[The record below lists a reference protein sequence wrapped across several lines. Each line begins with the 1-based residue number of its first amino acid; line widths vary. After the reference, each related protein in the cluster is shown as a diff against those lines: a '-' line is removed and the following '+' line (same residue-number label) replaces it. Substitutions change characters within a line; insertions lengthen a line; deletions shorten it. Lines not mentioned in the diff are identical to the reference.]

1 MPLKNMDL
9 VDKVKK
15 FGKKIGL
22 AGVLGS
28 SFYLSG
34 CGPVLMGLG
43 AGTPGPQGAALS
55 AFGAGVTQL
64 EAAEAGK
71 SDVKQNVYVNGGGN
85 GGNRNSVR
93 ENHSDIIDGQNKFF
107 TCNYFKGD
115 LNGNELLDKIEF
127 EGFGKNKFYKSEE
140 ISLSWLVYN
149 RSGANLILELFGP

>member
-71 SDVKQNVYVNGGGN
+71 SDVKQNVYVGN
-85 GGNRNSVR
+85 NSPNNIYGTDR
-93 ENHSDIIDGQNKFF
+93 RGW
-107 TCNYFKGD
+107 T
-115 LNGNELLDKIEF
+115 LLPGHK
-127 EGFGKNKFYKSEE
+127 
-140 ISLSWLVYN
+140 W
-149 RSGANLILELFGP
+149 